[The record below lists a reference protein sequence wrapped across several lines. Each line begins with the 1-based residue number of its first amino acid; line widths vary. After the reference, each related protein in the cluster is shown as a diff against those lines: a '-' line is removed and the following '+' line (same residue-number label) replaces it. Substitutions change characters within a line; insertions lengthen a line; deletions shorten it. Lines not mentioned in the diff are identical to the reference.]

1 MSKGSQK
8 KERKGKK
15 KDGEKEGKVP
25 SVNPQLVS
33 YIRKKNF
40 PEAPSRFLPL
50 LIGPNLVTWPH
61 LAQGRL
67 GNSELGFS
75 ASIIR
80 GGKRKKR
87 ARSVLLRQTTV
98 SARKNPR
105 RETTGHHTEG
115 CSKPFQ
121 DGKLLKTEKKGIFQT
136 EFKHSDLDQR

>member
-61 LAQGRL
+61 LARGRL

-98 SARKNPR
+98 SARKALA
-105 RETTGHHTEG
+105 E
-115 CSKPFQ
+115 KPQ
-121 DGKLLKTEKKGIFQT
+121 DITLKVAQSHFRMGNF
-136 EFKHSDLDQR
+136 